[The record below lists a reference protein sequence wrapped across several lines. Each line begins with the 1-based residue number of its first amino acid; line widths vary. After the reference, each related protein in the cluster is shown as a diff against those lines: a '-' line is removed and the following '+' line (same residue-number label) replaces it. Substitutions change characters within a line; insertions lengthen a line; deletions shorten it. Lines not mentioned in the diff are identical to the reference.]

1 MFDTIRKQAYSLIG
15 QEDFQPKTWYEG
27 TWSIPSLYS
36 NYSGLYIELEEQ
48 CCSHC
53 PSMSFE
59 YRLMCCIFCIVL
71 GFLISMG
78 STFRLMKLLA
88 GNPYPFAV
96 LYSIGNILGISSTCF
111 LFGPV
116 AQFKKMFAPTRY
128 FFPPPHFAIFD
139 GIVFLGLSHPFVT
152 CFSCFWHCFLLSTLT
167 ISPVEYS
174 WLLCLFFVS
183 FLRWYGIL

>member
-1 MFDTIRKQAYSLIG
+1 MFYFDKSCEQSCLIQSETKRILSLVRKIFSRKLGMKVLDQY
-15 QEDFQPKTWYEG
+15 PRCV
-27 TWSIPSLYS
+27 LYS
-36 NYSGLYIELEEQ
+36 NYSGLHIELEEQ

-139 GIVFLGLSHPFVT
+139 GIVFLGLSRPFVT
-152 CFSCFWHCFLLSTLT
+152 CFSCF
-167 ISPVEYS
+167 
-174 WLLCLFFVS
+174 
-183 FLRWYGIL
+183 

>member
-1 MFDTIRKQAYSLIG
+1 MFNSIKKQAYSLIG

-27 TWSIPSLYS
+27 NLNLINTLLLNGSFKLFWPL
-36 NYSGLYIELEEQ
+36 ELEEQ

-78 STFRLMKLLA
+78 STFRLVKLLS

-116 AQFKKMFAPTRY
+116 AQLKKMFAPTRY
-128 FFPPPHFAIFD
+128 FSPLLHVAIFD
-139 GIVFLGLSHPFVT
+139 GIMFLGLSHPFVT
-152 CFSCFWHCFLLSTLT
+152 YFSCF
-167 ISPVEYS
+167 
-174 WLLCLFFVS
+174 
-183 FLRWYGIL
+183 